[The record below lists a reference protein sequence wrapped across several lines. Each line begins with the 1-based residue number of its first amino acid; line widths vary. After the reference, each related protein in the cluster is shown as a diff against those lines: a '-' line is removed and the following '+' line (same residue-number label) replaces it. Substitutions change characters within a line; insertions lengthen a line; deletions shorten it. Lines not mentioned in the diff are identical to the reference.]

1 MIFYDRVFIFL
12 SVLSGTVQRVR
23 GFLYFRA
30 VSQKLFRRKFIR
42 NLCETAREAF
52 PAEAI
57 FYGVIRRGWRPRQPV
72 KSYQFFSI
80 QQY

>member
-1 MIFYDRVFIFL
+1 MKSGVKPLKSMIFYDRVFIFL

-30 VSQKLFRRKFIR
+30 ASQKLFRRKFMR
-42 NLCETAREAF
+42 NFCGTAREAF

-57 FYGVIRRGWRPRQPV
+57 FLRRNSVGVGVLDNP
-72 KSYQFFSI
+72 
-80 QQY
+80 